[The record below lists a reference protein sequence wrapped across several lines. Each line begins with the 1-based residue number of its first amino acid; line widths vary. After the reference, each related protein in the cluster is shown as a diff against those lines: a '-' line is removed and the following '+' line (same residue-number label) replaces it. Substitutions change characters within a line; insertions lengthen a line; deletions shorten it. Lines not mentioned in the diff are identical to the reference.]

1 MALFNLTDIKYKTTN
16 RVVDLGAFRIN
27 NYSTTNLRYPID
39 LGSTDKGHYMMIH
52 VHVQDKTAYQINYDY
67 SDPRSQIQKNRAGLF
82 NQTGATNLGGVA
94 GNVID
99 AIRKI
104 GATDAGQFGSDL
116 GNKVLNFATEGI
128 AKIGGP
134 EVVGGLGAAIGGAG
148 EAIGTLDNA
157 TFLRTTKRTTDS
169 IALYMPDTLAF
180 TDTQSFN
187 QLQMGGE
194 NAAFFG
200 AAGSIVKD
208 SLTSDKF
215 DAKELGKNLTP
226 FMAQKILGALGSTF
240 SSPNSAQAIFAG
252 VIGGVQNPQL
262 ELLYGSPDF
271 RSFQFQFM
279 FYPRSE
285 KEALDVQKI
294 IQRLKFH
301 QAPEIMTGT
310 AGYFMVPPSEFDIE
324 FHYNGEINP
333 NIPSISTCALTSM
346 SVDYAPGG
354 FRAYEVP
361 GPDESTP
368 KLGKTGMPVGIRLD
382 LTFRELEIMT
392 KFNYQR
398 DEKVQFG
405 ARELRSPSEV
415 AASAALGDFPG

>member
-1 MALFNLTDIKYKTTN
+1 MALFNLTDIKFKKMDYSGFRGEGVKTLN
-16 RVVDLGAFRIN
+16 D
-27 NYSTTNLRYPID
+27 YSTNLIRYPID
-39 LGSTDKGHYMMIH
+39 LGSTDKGHYMLIH
-52 VHVQDKTAYQINYDY
+52 VHVQDKTAYQANYDY
-67 SDPRSQIQKNRAGLF
+67 SDPKSQIQKNRAGLF

-99 AIRKI
+99 VIKKM
-104 GATDAGQFGSDL
+104 GATDAG
-116 GNKVLNFATEGI
+116 KATTEAAKKTLDFFSEVI
-128 AKIGGP
+128 AGVAGDKAQNAVAGA
-134 EVVGGLGAAIGGAG
+134 VGGAAQGAG
-148 EAIGTLDNA
+148 EAIGSLDNA
-157 TFLRTTKRTTDS
+157 TFLRTTKRTKDS

-208 SLTSDKF
+208 SLSSDKF
-215 DAKELGKNLTP
+215 DAQKLGKNLTP
-226 FMAQKILGALGSTF
+226 FIAQKILGGLGSAF

-271 RSFQFQFM
+271 RTFQFQFM

-285 KEALDVQKI
+285 REALDVQKI

-333 NIPSISTCALTSM
+333 NIPPISTCALTSM
-346 SVDYAPGG
+346 SVDYAPNG

-361 GPDESTP
+361 GENGPG
-368 KLGKTGMPVGIRLD
+368 LGKTGMPVAIRLD

-398 DEKVQFG
+398 DERV
-405 ARELRSPSEV
+405 ELRTRNEV